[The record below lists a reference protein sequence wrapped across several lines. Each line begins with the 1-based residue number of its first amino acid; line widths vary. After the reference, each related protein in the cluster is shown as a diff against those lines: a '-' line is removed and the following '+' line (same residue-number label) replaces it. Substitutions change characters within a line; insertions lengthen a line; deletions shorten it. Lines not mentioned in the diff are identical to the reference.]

1 MAFRRVGRSLSLA
14 ALVFVLLALP
24 GLFRLAMSPTHLRL
38 LPGEPYLLESGLFAR
53 WVDPEARGWLAS
65 TGNGLWLKSEVL
77 GHGRLE
83 LRLLGWLPL
92 GTMEV
97 SVVPRVHVVP
107 GGHSIGVLAA
117 THGLIVERTVGVPD
131 RPGGR
136 ALRSPAAEAGVREG
150 DRLVSID
157 GRPVQRPADV
167 ERWTQLAGRQGR
179 AVRLEIERDAQRITL
194 TVRPAPMEENG
205 QTRYLLGIVLRET
218 TAGVGTLTF
227 YHPERKVF
235 AALGHQVTDSRDRP
249 VALQDG
255 RIVLA
260 QVEGLRR
267 SLSGDPGEKV
277 GVLDTSGP
285 LGIIEKNTPF
295 GIYGRLLKAPPEGLL
310 THPIPVA
317 LAHEVRP
324 GPAQMLTVLE
334 GQSVQAFEV
343 EILEVR
349 SQRAPSDRGLVLEI
363 TDPRL
368 LARTDGIVQGM
379 SGSPIIQD
387 GRLVGAV
394 THVFVNQP
402 RRGFGILAEWMV
414 YETGLDQTLPHQE
427 APQARGD
434 DAERKSAA

>member
-1 MAFRRVGRSLSLA
+1 VAFRRLGRSLSV
-14 ALVFVLLALP
+14 ALVVLLLLTLP
-24 GLFRLAMSPTHLRL
+24 GLLRLAMAPPHLRL
-38 LPGEPYLLESGLFAR
+38 FPGQAYLLREGFFYR

-65 TGNGLWLKSEVL
+65 TASGLRLQSDAL

-97 SVVPRVHVVP
+97 SVVPRVQVVP
-107 GGHSIGVLAA
+107 GGQSIGVLAA
-117 THGLIVERTVGVPD
+117 MDGLVIERTVDLPA
-131 RPGGR
+131 RPGEGSV
-136 ALRSPAAEAGVREG
+136 RSPAAEAGVRAG
-150 DRLVSID
+150 DRLLSID
-157 GRPVQRPADV
+157 GHPVQRLADV

-179 AVRLEIERDAQRITL
+179 PVRLEVERGSERL
-194 TVRPAPMEENG
+194 SVRVRPLRVEEGG
-205 QTRYLLGIVLRET
+205 QERFLLGILLRET

-227 YHPERKVF
+227 YHPGEQVF
-235 AALGHQVTDSRDRP
+235 AALGHQVTDSRNRP
-249 VALQDG
+249 VTLHQG

-260 QVEGLRR
+260 PVEGLRR

-277 GVLDTSGP
+277 GVLDGSGP

-295 GIYGRLLKAPPEGLL
+295 GIYGRLLREPPHGLFD
-310 THPIPVA
+310 HPIPVA

-368 LARTDGIVQGM
+368 LARTDGIIQGM
-379 SGSPIIQD
+379 SGSPIIQND
-387 GRLVGAV
+387 RLVGAV

-414 YETGLDQTLPHQE
+414 YETGLDQALPWAE
-427 APQARGD
+427 GEPQARE
-434 DAERKSAA
+434 AQERKRVA

>member
-1 MAFRRVGRSLSLA
+1 
-14 ALVFVLLALP
+14 
-24 GLFRLAMSPTHLRL
+24 MSPAHLRL
-38 LPGEPYLLESGLFAR
+38 LPGEPYLLQAGLFYQ

-65 TGNGLWLKSEVL
+65 TANGLWLQSDAL
-77 GHGRLE
+77 GHGHLE
-83 LRLLGWLPL
+83 LRFLGWLPL

-97 SVVPRVHVVP
+97 SVVPRVQVVP
-107 GGHSIGVLAA
+107 GGQSIGVLAA
-117 THGLIVERTVGVPD
+117 ANGLIIERTVGLPT
-131 RPGGR
+131 RPGER
-136 ALRSPAAEAGVREG
+136 EPQSPAADAGVREG
-150 DRLVSID
+150 DRLLSID
-157 GRPVQRPADV
+157 GHPIQRPSDV

-179 AVRLEIERDAQRITL
+179 AVRLELERGSERLTL
-194 TVRPAPMEENG
+194 TVRPVRVEEGG
-205 QTRYLLGIVLRET
+205 QERYLLGIVLRET

-227 YHPERKVF
+227 YHPKERVF

-249 VALQDG
+249 VALHEG

-277 GVLDTSGP
+277 GVLDGSGP

-295 GIYGRLLKAPPEGLL
+295 GIYGRLVKEPPQGLL
-310 THPIPVA
+310 SHAVPVA

-379 SGSPIIQD
+379 SGSPIIQEN
-387 GRLVGAV
+387 RLVGAV

-414 YETGLDQTLPHQE
+414 YETGLDQALPQAE
-427 APQARGD
+427 SLPQARRD
-434 DAERKSAA
+434 LHERKRVA